1 MPILKTKWRRS
12 IAVLLCVML
21 MFCAAFSLTA
31 YADSAVITT
40 APMYSYFQTY
50 NTSGTWVDLQTPG
63 HATSD
68 GQVAYC
74 LQTSKDNPY
83 NAAYSSID
91 GEYVYDKYVLTGL
104 KAILTHGYPTD
115 NGGFSDLEARYATAN
130 AIRFFLAENYADG
143 MPQYLNLNVNGDWIR
158 SRPGYEDLFYWSL
171 SLLQMARSGNV
182 STGGAGSLTFS
193 PSEITLTQEGDYF
206 TGSVTLTNGING
218 TYDLMDDMPEGK
230 QILGHTGADQETLT
244 IKIPVAYANGS
255 YTLCAYGM
263 DHLPTAKLFFWA
275 PSVYNQQRIVTSTLD
290 GSQDVFV
297 RGFLTVKTPSATVQP
312 QKGSLQI
319 TKTDDNGNP
328 LSGVGFTLYDASKRA
343 ISTKTTD
350 TSGIATFSDLDLG
363 NYYYAETSALPGYVL
378 DSTQYP
384 VSISSNGQV
393 VKKTMTNTPEKGGL
407 QITKT
412 DDSGN
417 PLSGVGFTL
426 YDASKRTIST
436 KTTDSSGVVSFSDLA
451 PGNYYYAETSALPG
465 YVPDT
470 TQYAVS
476 ITTSSLLVQKTVTNE
491 RIPAKGSLKLVK
503 TDENG
508 TPIAS
513 TGFQLLDSNGNRI
526 TSGGTDSSG
535 VLVFSDLPLG
545 NYYYQET
552 FAVPGYAL
560 DDTKYPVSITENGQ
574 TITKTVI
581 NYKSAGTIKILKTD
595 SETGQPLQ
603 GAEFTILDDHM
614 REVTKGTTDE
624 SGVVVFAGLPL
635 GPYYCQETQAPPGY
649 VPLGS
654 IELVYLDGNG
664 KVVTLTYTNK
674 PARGSIKLTKK
685 NSDGELLSGVVFTLY
700 DADKNEL
707 TTGTTDE
714 NGVVVFDN
722 LPIGDYWYA
731 ETSELP
737 GYVANHNL
745 MAARVGFHTAVDE
758 HTFTNYKA
766 HGHVRVIKS
775 DENGAPLAGV
785 HFKLTDEAGN
795 LIDEGDTGTDGKLI
809 FSMLPVGKYILKET
823 ATLTGY
829 VLDETPIS
837 IELVNDGDVV
847 IKEITNSQQTGGIAI
862 LKTDAD
868 TSSPLAGAHFKLTDS
883 SGRLIKEGDTAA
895 DGKLTFTGLPL
906 GTYKLTETAA
916 PAGYV
921 LDSTPIT
928 VEVTNAGQTV
938 SKTINNAKQTGSI
951 AILKTVADTGN
962 PLAGAHF
969 KLTDSTGKLIK
980 EGDTAADGKL
990 IFTGLALGTYKLTET
1005 AAPAGYVLD
1014 STPITVEVT
1023 NAGQTVS
1030 KTITNTRAVGNISIL
1045 KTDAETSKPLAGVH
1059 FKLTDSTGKLISE
1072 AVTGTEGKITFSGMS
1087 LGAYTLTETEAPKG
1101 YALDSAPI
1109 PVELTEH
1116 GKTVEIS
1123 VKNIPSRGNLKLIKK
1138 DAYENKPLAGAVY
1151 QLMDESGRKLAE
1163 GIANENGEIVFENL
1177 LYGNYRV
1184 QEISAPKGY
1193 KVDERAYTV
1202 TVPTENGTQT
1212 VTDLRRPGTLEVK
1225 KQDEKGKPLAGAS
1238 FLLEYSTNN
1247 GTTWTPVTN
1256 RSGENITTGGCTSA
1270 ALNAGQL
1277 TTDST
1282 GSVSFTGLR
1291 ADSTILYRLTETK
1304 APAGYSLIG
1313 TELYNG
1319 TLPIETQKTNIE
1331 DSETVDGKTYCYSL
1345 YVTATDDPTYR
1356 LPETGGRGFDLLPL
1370 FMPICAIPLIIYLK
1384 RKEDCQS

>member
-40 APMYSYFQTY
+40 GTMYSYFQTY
-50 NTSGTWVDLQTPG
+50 NTSGAWVDLQTPG

-83 NAAYSSID
+83 NASYSSID
-91 GEYVYDKYVLTGL
+91 GEYVYDEYVLTGL
-104 KAILTHGYPTD
+104 KAILTHGYPAD

-158 SRPGYEDLFYWSL
+158 GRPGYEDLFYWSL

-182 STGGAGSLTFS
+182 STDGAGSLTFS

-206 TGSVTLTNGING
+206 TGSVALTNGING

-319 TKTDDNGNP
+319 TKTDDSGTP
-328 LSGVGFTLYDASKRA
+328 LSGVGFTLYDSAKRA

-350 TSGIATFSDLDLG
+350 RSGIVTFSDLDLG
-363 NYYYAETSALPGYVL
+363 NYYYAETSALPGYEL

-384 VSISSNGQV
+384 VSVSSNGQV
-393 VKKTMTNTPEKGGL
+393 VTKTMTNTPEKGGL

-412 DDSGN
+412 DDNGN
-417 PLSGVGFTL
+417 PLSDVGFTL

-451 PGNYYYAETSALPG
+451 PGNYYYAETGALPG

-476 ITTSSLLVQKTVTNE
+476 ITPSSLLVQKTVTNE
-491 RIPAKGSLKLVK
+491 RIPSKGSLKLVK

-513 TGFQLLDSNGNRI
+513 TGFQLLDSDGNRI
-526 TSGGTDSSG
+526 TSGGTDSDG

-545 NYYYQET
+545 NYFYQET

-560 DDTKYPVSITENGQ
+560 DDTKYPISITENEQ
-574 TITKTVI
+574 IVTKTIV

-595 SETGQPLQ
+595 SETGEPLQ
-603 GAEFTILDDHM
+603 GAEFTVYNERM
-614 REVTKGTTDE
+614 AEVTKGTTDE

-664 KVVTLTYTNK
+664 KVVTLSYTNK

-700 DADKNEL
+700 DADKNEIK
-707 TTGTTDE
+707 TGTTDE
-714 NGVVVFDN
+714 NGVVVFEN

-737 GYVANHNL
+737 GYVPNHNL

-795 LIDEGDTGTDGKLI
+795 LIDEGDTGLDGKLI

-823 ATLTGY
+823 ETLTGY
-829 VLDETPIS
+829 VLDETPFS

-847 IKEITNSQQTGGIAI
+847 TKEITNSQQTGSIAI
-862 LKTDAD
+862 LKTDAE
-868 TSSPLAGAHFKLTDS
+868 TNKPLAGA
-883 SGRLIKEGDTAA
+883 
-895 DGKLTFTGLPL
+895 
-906 GTYKLTETAA
+906 
-916 PAGYV
+916 
-921 LDSTPIT
+921 
-928 VEVTNAGQTV
+928 
-938 SKTINNAKQTGSI
+938 
-951 AILKTVADTGN
+951 
-962 PLAGAHF
+962 
-969 KLTDSTGKLIK
+969 
-980 EGDTAADGKL
+980 
-990 IFTGLALGTYKLTET
+990 
-1005 AAPAGYVLD
+1005 
-1014 STPITVEVT
+1014 
-1023 NAGQTVS
+1023 
-1030 KTITNTRAVGNISIL
+1030 
-1045 KTDAETSKPLAGVH
+1045 H

-1072 AVTGTEGKITFSGMS
+1072 AVTGTEGKITFSGMA
-1087 LGAYTLTETEAPKG
+1087 LGQYELTETEAPEG
-1101 YALDSAPI
+1101 YALDSTTI

-1123 VKNIPSRGNLKLIKK
+1123 VKNTQSRGSLKLIKK

-1151 QLMDESGRKLAE
+1151 QLIDESGKKLAE
-1163 GIANENGEIVFENL
+1163 GTSNENGEIVFENL

-1202 TVPTENGTQT
+1202 TVPTENNTQT

-1256 RSGENITTGGCTSA
+1256 RSGENVTAGGCTSA

-1291 ADSTILYRLTETK
+1291 ADSTILYRLTEAK
-1304 APAGYSLIG
+1304 APEGYSLIG
-1313 TELYNG
+1313 TELYKG

-1345 YVTATDDPTYR
+1345 YVTATDNPTYR

-1370 FMPICAIPLIIYLK
+1370 FMPICAIPIIIYLK
-1384 RKEDCQS
+1384 RKEDCES

>member
-74 LQTSKDNPY
+74 LQTSKENPY
-83 NAAYSSID
+83 NAAYSSVE
-91 GEYVYDKYVLTGL
+91 GEYVYDEYVLTGL
-104 KAILTHGYPTD
+104 KAILTHGYPAD

-158 SRPGYEDLFYWSL
+158 GRPGYEDLFYWSL

-244 IKIPVAYANGS
+244 IKIPAAYANGS

-319 TKTDDNGNP
+319 TKTDDNGSS

-350 TSGIATFSDLDLG
+350 SSGI
-363 NYYYAETSALPGYVL
+363 
-378 DSTQYP
+378 
-384 VSISSNGQV
+384 
-393 VKKTMTNTPEKGGL
+393 
-407 QITKT
+407 
-412 DDSGN
+412 
-417 PLSGVGFTL
+417 
-426 YDASKRTIST
+426 
-436 KTTDSSGVVSFSDLA
+436 VSFSDLA

-491 RIPAKGSLKLVK
+491 RIPSKGSLKLVK

-513 TGFQLLDSNGNRI
+513 TGFQLLDSDGNRI

-545 NYYYQET
+545 SYFYQET

-560 DDTKYPVSITENGQ
+560 DDTKYPISITEDGQ
-574 TITKTVI
+574 VVTKTIV

-603 GAEFTILDDHM
+603 GAEFTILDENM

-635 GPYYCQETQAPPGY
+635 GPYYCQESQVPPGY
-649 VPLGS
+649 FPEGS

-664 KVVTLTYTNK
+664 KVVTLSYTNK

-700 DADKNEL
+700 DADKNEIK
-707 TTGTTDE
+707 TGTTDA
-714 NGVVVFDN
+714 NGVVIFDG

-737 GYVANHNL
+737 GYVPNHNL

-758 HTFTNYKA
+758 HTITNYKA

-795 LIDEGDTGTDGKLI
+795 LIDEGDTGTDGKL
-809 FSMLPVGKYILKET
+809 FFTTLPIGKYILTET
-823 ATLTGY
+823 ATQTGY
-829 VLDETPIS
+829 VLDDTPIP
-837 IELVNDGDVV
+837 IEIARDGEVV
-847 IKEITNSQQTGGIAI
+847 SKTITNAKQTGSIAI

-868 TSSPLAGAHFKLTDS
+868 TSSPL
-883 SGRLIKEGDTAA
+883 E
-895 DGKLTFTGLPL
+895 
-906 GTYKLTETAA
+906 
-916 PAGYV
+916 
-921 LDSTPIT
+921 
-928 VEVTNAGQTV
+928 
-938 SKTINNAKQTGSI
+938 
-951 AILKTVADTGN
+951 
-962 PLAGAHF
+962 GAHF

-990 IFTGLALGTYKLTET
+990 TFTSLPLGTYKLTETAAPAGYVLDTTPITVEVTNAGQTVSKTITNSQQTGSIAILKTDAETSKPLAGAHFKLTDSTGSPIKEGDTAADGKLIFTGLAFGTYKLTET

-1045 KTDAETSKPLAGVH
+1045 KTDAETNKPLAGVH
-1059 FKLTDSTGKLISE
+1059 FKLMDSTGRLISE
-1072 AVTGTEGKITFSGMS
+1072 AVTGTDGKITFSGMA
-1087 LGAYTLTETEAPKG
+1087 LGKYVLTETEAPKG
-1101 YALDSAPI
+1101 YALDSTPI

-1123 VKNIPSRGNLKLIKK
+1123 VKNTPSRGSLKLIKK

-1151 QLMDESGRKLAE
+1151 RLLDESGKKLAE
-1163 GIANENGEIVFENL
+1163 GTADENGEIVFENL

-1193 KVDERAYTV
+1193 TVDERAYTV

-1225 KQDEKGKPLAGAS
+1225 KQDEKGKPLAGAA
-1238 FLLEYSTNN
+1238 FLLEYSTDS

-1256 RSGENITTGGCTSA
+1256 RSGENITAGGCNSA

-1313 TELYNG
+1313 TELYKG

-1331 DSETVDGKTYCYSL
+1331 DSENVDGKTYCYSL

-1370 FMPICAIPLIIYLK
+1370 FMPVCAIPLIIYLK
-1384 RKEDCQS
+1384 RKEDCES

>member
-40 APMYSYFQTY
+40 GTMYSYFQTY
-50 NTSGTWVDLQTPG
+50 NTSGAWVDLQTPG

-91 GEYVYDKYVLTGL
+91 GEYVYDEYVLTGL
-104 KAILTHGYPTD
+104 KAILTHGYPAD

-158 SRPGYEDLFYWSL
+158 GRPGYEDLFYWSL

-193 PSEITLTQEGDYF
+193 QSEITLTQEGDYF

-312 QKGSLQI
+312 HKGSLQI
-319 TKTDDNGNP
+319 TKTDDSGTP
-328 LSGVGFTLYDASKRA
+328 LSGVGFTLYDS
-343 ISTKTTD
+343 
-350 TSGIATFSDLDLG
+350 
-363 NYYYAETSALPGYVL
+363 
-378 DSTQYP
+378 
-384 VSISSNGQV
+384 
-393 VKKTMTNTPEKGGL
+393 
-407 QITKT
+407 
-412 DDSGN
+412 
-417 PLSGVGFTL
+417 
-426 YDASKRTIST
+426 SKRTIST
-436 KTTDSSGVVSFSDLA
+436 KTTDGSGIVTFTDLT

-476 ITTSSLLVQKTVTNE
+476 ITTSSLFVEKTVTNE
-491 RIPAKGSLKLVK
+491 RIPSKGSLKIVK
-503 TDENG
+503 TDETG

-513 TGFQLLDSNGNRI
+513 TGFQLLDSDGSRI
-526 TSGGTDSSG
+526 ASGGTDSSG

-545 NYYYQET
+545 NYFYQET

-560 DDTKYPVSITENGQ
+560 DDTKYPISITENGQ
-574 TITKTVI
+574 VTIV

-603 GAEFTILDDHM
+603 GAEFTILDEHM

-635 GPYYCQETQAPPGY
+635 GPYYCQESQVPPGY
-649 VPLGS
+649 FPEGG

-664 KVVTLTYTNK
+664 KVVTLNYTNK

-685 NSDGELLSGVVFTLY
+685 NSDGELMSGVVFTLY
-700 DADKNEL
+700 DADKNEIK
-707 TTGTTDE
+707 TGTTDA
-714 NGVVVFDN
+714 NGVVIFDN

-737 GYVANHNL
+737 GYVPNHNL

-766 HGHVRVIKS
+766 RGHIQVIKS
-775 DENGAPLAGV
+775 DENGTPLAGV

-795 LIDEGDTGTDGKLI
+795 LINEGDTGTDGKLL
-809 FSMLPVGKYILKET
+809 FTMLPVGKYILKET

-829 VLDETPIS
+829 VLDETPFS

-847 IKEITNSQQTGGIAI
+847 TKEITNSQQTGSIAT
-862 LKTDAD
+862 LKTDA
-868 TSSPLAGAHFKLTDS
+868 
-883 SGRLIKEGDTAA
+883 
-895 DGKLTFTGLPL
+895 
-906 GTYKLTETAA
+906 ET
-916 PAGYV
+916 
-921 LDSTPIT
+921 
-928 VEVTNAGQTV
+928 N
-938 SKTINNAKQTGSI
+938 K
-951 AILKTVADTGN
+951 

-990 IFTGLALGTYKLTET
+990 IFTGLPLGTYKLTET

-1045 KTDAETSKPLAGVH
+1045 KTDAETNKPLAGVH

-1087 LGAYTLTETEAPKG
+1087 LGAYTLTETEAPEG
-1101 YALDSAPI
+1101 YALDSIPI

-1123 VKNIPSRGNLKLIKK
+1123 VKNTPSRGNLKLIKK
-1138 DAYENKPLAGAVY
+1138 DAYENKPLDGAVY
-1151 QLMDESGRKLAE
+1151 RLLDESGKKLAE
-1163 GIANENGEIVFENL
+1163 GTADENGEIVFENL

-1212 VTDLRRPGTLEVK
+1212 VTDLRRPGTLEVR
-1225 KQDEKGKPLAGAS
+1225 KQDEKGKPLAGAA

-1247 GTTWTPVTN
+1247 GTTWTPVTS
-1256 RSGENITTGGCTSA
+1256 RSGENVTAGGCTSA

-1313 TELYNG
+1313 TELYKG

-1384 RKEDCQS
+1384 RKEECES

>member
-50 NTSGTWVDLQTPG
+50 NTSGIWVDLQTPG

-91 GEYVYDKYVLTGL
+91 GEYVYDEYVLTGL
-104 KAILTHGYPTD
+104 KAILTHGYPAD

-158 SRPGYEDLFYWSL
+158 GRPGYEDLFYWSL

-182 STGGAGSLTFS
+182 STGGTGSLTFS

-206 TGSVTLTNGING
+206 TGSVMLTNGING

-244 IKIPVAYANGS
+244 IKIPVAYANSS

-319 TKTDDNGNP
+319 TKTDD
-328 LSGVGFTLYDASKRA
+328 
-343 ISTKTTD
+343 
-350 TSGIATFSDLDLG
+350 
-363 NYYYAETSALPGYVL
+363 
-378 DSTQYP
+378 
-384 VSISSNGQV
+384 
-393 VKKTMTNTPEKGGL
+393 
-407 QITKT
+407 
-412 DDSGN
+412 SGN

-426 YDASKRTIST
+426 YDASRRTIST

-491 RIPAKGSLKLVK
+491 RIPSKGSLKLVK

-513 TGFQLLDSNGNRI
+513 TGFRLLDSNGNRI
-526 TSGGTDSSG
+526 TSSSTDSSG

-545 NYYYQET
+545 NYFYQET

-595 SETGQPLQ
+595 SETGEPLQ
-603 GAEFTILDDHM
+603 GAEFTVYNERM
-614 REVTKGTTDE
+614 AEVTKGTTDE

-635 GPYYCQETQAPPGY
+635 GSYYCQESQVPPGY
-649 VPLGS
+649 FPEGG

-664 KVVTLTYTNK
+664 KVVTLNYTNK

-685 NSDGELLSGVVFTLY
+685 NSDGELLGGVVFTLY
-700 DADKNEL
+700 DADKNEIK
-707 TTGTTDE
+707 TGTTDA
-714 NGVVVFDN
+714 NGVVIFDG

-737 GYVANHNL
+737 GYIPNHNL
-745 MAARVGFHTAVDE
+745 MAARVGYHTAVDE

-795 LIDEGDTGTDGKLI
+795 LIDEGDTGTDGKLL
-809 FSMLPVGKYILKET
+809 FTMLPVGKYILKET

-829 VLDETPIS
+829 VLDETPFS

-847 IKEITNSQQTGGIAI
+847 TKEITNSQQTGSISI
-862 LKTDAD
+862 LKIDAEA
-868 TSSPLAGAHFKLTDS
+868 SSPLAGAHFKLTDS
-883 SGRLIKEGDTAA
+883 TGKLVKEGDTAA

-906 GTYKLTETAA
+906 GTYKLIETAA

-938 SKTINNAKQTGSI
+938 SKTIA
-951 AILKTVADTGN
+951 
-962 PLAGAHF
+962 
-969 KLTDSTGKLIK
+969 
-980 EGDTAADGKL
+980 
-990 IFTGLALGTYKLTET
+990 
-1005 AAPAGYVLD
+1005 
-1014 STPITVEVT
+1014 
-1023 NAGQTVS
+1023 
-1030 KTITNTRAVGNISIL
+1030 NTRAVGNISIL
-1045 KTDAETSKPLAGVH
+1045 KTDAETNKPLAGVH
-1059 FKLTDSTGKLISE
+1059 FKLTDSTSKLISE
-1072 AVTGTEGKITFSGMS
+1072 AVTGTEGKITFSGMA
-1087 LGAYTLTETEAPKG
+1087 LGKYVLTETEAPKG
-1101 YALDSAPI
+1101 YALDSTPI

-1123 VKNIPSRGNLKLIKK
+1123 VKNTPSRGNLKLIKK
-1138 DAYENKPLAGAVY
+1138 DAYENKPLAGATY
-1151 QLMDESGRKLAE
+1151 RLMDESGKKLAE
-1163 GIANENGEIVFENL
+1163 GTANENGEIVFENL

-1212 VTDLRRPGTLEVK
+1212 VTDLRRPGTLEVR
-1225 KQDEKGKPLAGAS
+1225 KQDEKGKPLASAT
-1238 FLLEYSTNN
+1238 FLLEYSTDN

-1256 RSGENITTGGCTSA
+1256 RSGENITAGGCASA
-1270 ALNAGQL
+1270 GLSDGQL

-1313 TELYNG
+1313 TELYKG
-1319 TLPIETQKTNIE
+1319 ILPIETQKTNIE

-1370 FMPICAIPLIIYLK
+1370 FMPICAIPFIIYLK
-1384 RKEDCQS
+1384 RKEDRES

>member
-40 APMYSYFQTY
+40 GTMYSYFQTY
-50 NTSGTWVDLQTPG
+50 NTSGAWVDLQTPG

-83 NAAYSSID
+83 NASYSSID
-91 GEYVYDKYVLTGL
+91 GEYVYDEYVLTGL
-104 KAILTHGYPTD
+104 KAILTHGYPAD

-158 SRPGYEDLFYWSL
+158 GRPGYEDLFYWSL

-319 TKTDDNGNP
+319 TKTDDSGTP
-328 LSGVGFTLYDASKRA
+328 LSGVGFTLYDSAKRA

-350 TSGIATFSDLDLG
+350 RSGIVTFSDLDLG
-363 NYYYAETSALPGYVL
+363 NYYYAETSALPGYEL

-384 VSISSNGQV
+384 VSVSSNGQV
-393 VKKTMTNTPEKGGL
+393 VTKTMTNTPEKGGL

-412 DDSGN
+412 DDNGN
-417 PLSGVGFTL
+417 PLSDVGFTL

-451 PGNYYYAETSALPG
+451 PGNYYYAETGALPG

-476 ITTSSLLVQKTVTNE
+476 ITPSSLLVQKTVTNE
-491 RIPAKGSLKLVK
+491 RIPSKGSLKLVK

-513 TGFQLLDSNGNRI
+513 TGFQLLDSDGNRI
-526 TSGGTDSSG
+526 TSGGTDSDG

-545 NYYYQET
+545 NYFYQET

-560 DDTKYPVSITENGQ
+560 DDTKYPISITENEQ
-574 TITKTVI
+574 IVTKTIV

-595 SETGQPLQ
+595 SETGEPLQ
-603 GAEFTILDDHM
+603 GAEFTVYNERM
-614 REVTKGTTDE
+614 AEVTKGTTDE

-664 KVVTLTYTNK
+664 KVVTLSYTNK

-700 DADKNEL
+700 DADKNEIK
-707 TTGTTDE
+707 TGTTDE
-714 NGVVVFDN
+714 NGVVVFEN

-737 GYVANHNL
+737 GYVPNHNL

-795 LIDEGDTGTDGKLI
+795 LIDEGDTGTDGKLL
-809 FSMLPVGKYILKET
+809 FTMLPVGKYILKET
-823 ATLTGY
+823 ETLTGY
-829 VLDETPIS
+829 VLDETPFS

-847 IKEITNSQQTGGIAI
+847 TKEITNSQQTGSIAI
-862 LKTDAD
+862 LKTDAE
-868 TSSPLAGAHFKLTDS
+868 TNKPLAGA
-883 SGRLIKEGDTAA
+883 
-895 DGKLTFTGLPL
+895 
-906 GTYKLTETAA
+906 
-916 PAGYV
+916 
-921 LDSTPIT
+921 
-928 VEVTNAGQTV
+928 
-938 SKTINNAKQTGSI
+938 
-951 AILKTVADTGN
+951 
-962 PLAGAHF
+962 
-969 KLTDSTGKLIK
+969 
-980 EGDTAADGKL
+980 
-990 IFTGLALGTYKLTET
+990 
-1005 AAPAGYVLD
+1005 
-1014 STPITVEVT
+1014 
-1023 NAGQTVS
+1023 
-1030 KTITNTRAVGNISIL
+1030 
-1045 KTDAETSKPLAGVH
+1045 H

-1072 AVTGTEGKITFSGMS
+1072 AVTGTEGKITFSGMA
-1087 LGAYTLTETEAPKG
+1087 LGQYELTETEAPEG
-1101 YALDSAPI
+1101 YALDSTTI

-1123 VKNIPSRGNLKLIKK
+1123 VKNTQSRGSLKLIKK

-1151 QLMDESGRKLAE
+1151 QLIDESGKKLAE
-1163 GIANENGEIVFENL
+1163 GTSNENGEIVFENL

-1202 TVPTENGTQT
+1202 TVPTENNTQT

-1256 RSGENITTGGCTSA
+1256 RSGENVTAGGCTSA

-1291 ADSTILYRLTETK
+1291 ADSTILYRLTEAK
-1304 APAGYSLIG
+1304 APEGYSLIG
-1313 TELYNG
+1313 TELYKG

-1384 RKEDCQS
+1384 RKEDCES

>member
-1 MPILKTKWRRS
+1 MPILKNKWRRS

-40 APMYSYFQTY
+40 GTMYSYFQTY
-50 NTSGTWVDLQTPG
+50 NTSGAWVDLQTPG

-91 GEYVYDKYVLTGL
+91 GEYVYDEYVLTGL
-104 KAILTHGYPTD
+104 KAILTHGYPAD

-158 SRPGYEDLFYWSL
+158 GRPGYEDLFYWSL

-182 STGGAGSLTFS
+182 SSGSAGSLTFS

-244 IKIPVAYANGS
+244 IKIPVSYANGS

-319 TKTDDNGNP
+319 TKTDDNGTP

-350 TSGIATFSDLDLG
+350 RSGIVTFSDLDLG
-363 NYYYAETSALPGYVL
+363 NYYYAETSALPGYVQ

-384 VSISSNGQV
+384 VSVFSNGQV

-426 YDASKRTIST
+426 YDSSKRTIST

-465 YVPDT
+465 FVPDT

-491 RIPAKGSLKLVK
+491 RIPSKGSLKLVK

-513 TGFQLLDSNGNRI
+513 TGFQLLDSDGNRI

-560 DDTKYPVSITENGQ
+560 DDTKYPISITENGQ
-574 TITKTVI
+574 VVTKTIV

-635 GPYYCQETQAPPGY
+635 GPYYCQESQVPPGY
-649 VPLGS
+649 FPEGG

-664 KVVTLTYTNK
+664 KVVTLSYTNK

-700 DADKNEL
+700 DADKHEIK
-707 TTGTTDE
+707 TGTTDE

-737 GYVANHNL
+737 GYVPNHNL
-745 MAARVGFHTAVDE
+745 MSARVGYHTAVDE

-766 HGHVRVIKS
+766 RGHVQVIKTNES
-775 DENGAPLAGV
+775 GSPLAGV

-795 LIDEGDTGTDGKLI
+795 LINEGDTGTDGKLL
-809 FSMLPVGKYILKET
+809 FTMLPVGKYILKET

-829 VLDETPIS
+829 VLDETPFS

-847 IKEITNSQQTGGIAI
+847 TKEITNSQQTGGIAI
-862 LKTDAD
+862 LKTDA
-868 TSSPLAGAHFKLTDS
+868 
-883 SGRLIKEGDTAA
+883 
-895 DGKLTFTGLPL
+895 
-906 GTYKLTETAA
+906 ET
-916 PAGYV
+916 
-921 LDSTPIT
+921 
-928 VEVTNAGQTV
+928 N
-938 SKTINNAKQTGSI
+938 K
-951 AILKTVADTGN
+951 

-990 IFTGLALGTYKLTET
+990 VFTGLSLGTYKLTET

-1014 STPITVEVT
+1014 STSITVEVT

-1030 KTITNTRAVGNISIL
+1030 KTINNTRAVGNIAIL
-1045 KTDAETSKPLAGVH
+1045 KIDAETNKPLAGVH

-1072 AVTGTEGKITFSGMS
+1072 AVTGTEGKITFTGIA
-1087 LGAYTLTETEAPKG
+1087 LGKYTLTETEASQG
-1101 YALDSAPI
+1101 YDLDSTPI

-1123 VKNIPSRGNLKLIKK
+1123 VKNTPSRGSLKLIKK

-1151 QLMDESGRKLAE
+1151 QLMDESGTKLTE
-1163 GIANENGEIVFENL
+1163 GTSNENGEIVFENL

-1202 TVPTENGTQT
+1202 SVPTENGTQT

-1238 FLLEYSTNN
+1238 FLLEYSSNN

-1256 RSGENITTGGCTSA
+1256 RSGENVTAGGCTSSS
-1270 ALNAGQL
+1270 LSNGQL
-1277 TTDST
+1277 ITDST
-1282 GSVSFTGLR
+1282 GSVSFPGLR

-1313 TELYNG
+1313 TELYKG

-1370 FMPICAIPLIIYLK
+1370 FMPICAIPFIIYLK
-1384 RKEDCQS
+1384 RKEDRES

>member
-91 GEYVYDKYVLTGL
+91 GEYVYDEYVLTGL
-104 KAILTHGYPTD
+104 KAILTHGYPAD

-158 SRPGYEDLFYWSL
+158 GRPGYEDLFYWSL

-319 TKTDDNGNP
+319 TKTDD
-328 LSGVGFTLYDASKRA
+328 
-343 ISTKTTD
+343 
-350 TSGIATFSDLDLG
+350 
-363 NYYYAETSALPGYVL
+363 
-378 DSTQYP
+378 
-384 VSISSNGQV
+384 
-393 VKKTMTNTPEKGGL
+393 
-407 QITKT
+407 
-412 DDSGN
+412 SGN

-426 YDASKRTIST
+426 YDSSKRTIST

-491 RIPAKGSLKLVK
+491 RIPSKGSLKLVK

-513 TGFQLLDSNGNRI
+513 TGFQLLDSDGNRI
-526 TSGGTDSSG
+526 TSGSTDSSG

-545 NYYYQET
+545 NYFYQET

-560 DDTKYPVSITENGQ
+560 DDTKYPVSITENEQ
-574 TITKTVI
+574 IVTKTIV

-614 REVTKGTTDE
+614 RDVTKGTTDE
-624 SGVVVFAGLPL
+624 TGLVVFAGLPL

-674 PARGSIKLTKK
+674 PARGSIQLTKK
-685 NSDGELLSGVVFTLY
+685 NSDGELLGGVVFTLY

-731 ETSELP
+731 ETSEIP
-737 GYVANHNL
+737 GYVPNHNL
-745 MAARVGFHTAVDE
+745 MAARVGYHTAVDE

-775 DENGAPLAGV
+775 DESGAPLAGV

-795 LIDEGDTGTDGKLI
+795 LIDEGDTGTDGKLL
-809 FSMLPVGKYILKET
+809 FTMLPVGKYILKET

-829 VLDETPIS
+829 VLDETPFS

-847 IKEITNSQQTGGIAI
+847 TKEITNSQQTGSIAI
-862 LKTDAD
+862 LKTDAE

-883 SGRLIKEGDTAA
+883 TGR
-895 DGKLTFTGLPL
+895 
-906 GTYKLTETAA
+906 
-916 PAGYV
+916 
-921 LDSTPIT
+921 
-928 VEVTNAGQTV
+928 
-938 SKTINNAKQTGSI
+938 
-951 AILKTVADTGN
+951 
-962 PLAGAHF
+962 
-969 KLTDSTGKLIK
+969 LIK

-990 IFTGLALGTYKLTET
+990 IFTGLPLGTYKLTET

-1045 KTDAETSKPLAGVH
+1045 KTDAETNKPLAGVR

-1072 AVTGTEGKITFSGMS
+1072 AVTGTEGKITFSGMA
-1087 LGAYTLTETEAPKG
+1087 LGKYTLEETATVDG
-1101 YALDSAPI
+1101 YSLISDPI

-1123 VKNIPSRGNLKLIKK
+1123 VKNTPSRGNLKLIKK

-1151 QLMDESGRKLAE
+1151 RLLDESGKKLAE
-1163 GIANENGEIVFENL
+1163 GTADENGEIVFENL

-1212 VTDLRRPGTLEVK
+1212 VTDLRRPGTLEVR

-1256 RSGENITTGGCTSA
+1256 RSGENITAGGCSSNN
-1270 ALNAGQL
+1270 LSNGQL
-1277 TTDST
+1277 TTDNT

-1291 ADSTILYRLTETK
+1291 ADGTILYRLTETK
-1304 APAGYSLIG
+1304 APEGYSLIG
-1313 TELYNG
+1313 TELYKG

-1384 RKEDCQS
+1384 RKEDRES

>member
-1 MPILKTKWRRS
+1 MSILKTKWRRS

-40 APMYSYFQTY
+40 GTMYSYFQTY
-50 NTSGTWVDLQTPG
+50 NTSGAWVDLQTPG

-91 GEYVYDKYVLTGL
+91 GEYVYDEYVLTGL
-104 KAILTHGYPTD
+104 KAILTHGYPAD

-158 SRPGYEDLFYWSL
+158 GRPGYEDLFYWSL

-244 IKIPVAYANGS
+244 IKIPVAYANGC

-328 LSGVGFTLYDASKRA
+328 LSGVGFTLYDSSKRT

-350 TSGIATFSDLDLG
+350 RSGIVTFSDLDLG

-393 VKKTMTNTPEKGGL
+393 VKKTMTNTSEKGGL

-426 YDASKRTIST
+426 YDSSKRTIST
-436 KTTDSSGVVSFSDLA
+436 KTTDSSGVVSFSDLS

-465 YVPDT
+465 YVPDS
-470 TQYAVS
+470 TQYVVS
-476 ITTSSLLVQKTVTNE
+476 ITTSSLLVEKTVTNE
-491 RIPAKGSLKLVK
+491 RIPSKGSLKIVK
-503 TDENG
+503 TDETG

-513 TGFQLLDSNGNRI
+513 TGFQLLDSDGNRI

-535 VLVFSDLPLG
+535 VLIFSDLPLG
-545 NYYYQET
+545 DYFYQET
-552 FAVPGYAL
+552 FAIPGYAL
-560 DDTKYPVSITENGQ
+560 DDTKYPISITENGQ
-574 TITKTVI
+574 VITKTVV

-595 SETGQPLQ
+595 SETGQPLK
-603 GAEFTILDDHM
+603 GAEFTILDEHM
-614 REVTKGTTDE
+614 HEVTKGTTDE

-635 GPYYCQETQAPPGY
+635 GPYYCQESQVPPGY
-649 VPLGS
+649 FPEGG

-664 KVVTLTYTNK
+664 KVVTLSYTNK

-714 NGVVVFDN
+714 NGIVVFDN

-737 GYVANHNL
+737 GYIPNHNL
-745 MAARVGFHTAVDE
+745 MAARVGYHTAVDE

-795 LIDEGDTGTDGKLI
+795 LIDEGDTGTDGKLL
-809 FSMLPVGKYILKET
+809 FTMLPIGKYILKET
-823 ATLTGY
+823 ATLNGY
-829 VLDETPIS
+829 TLDETPFS

-847 IKEITNSQQTGGIAI
+847 TKEITNSQQTGSIAI

-868 TSSPLAGAHFKLTDS
+868 TSSPLAGAHFKLMDFT
-883 SGRLIKEGDTAA
+883 GKLIKEGDTAA
-895 DGKLTFTGLPL
+895 DGKLTFTGLTL

-916 PAGYV
+916 PVGYV

-928 VEVTNAGQTV
+928 VEVTSAGQTV
-938 SKTINNAKQTGSI
+938 SKT
-951 AILKTVADTGN
+951 V
-962 PLAGAHF
+962 
-969 KLTDSTGKLIK
+969 
-980 EGDTAADGKL
+980 
-990 IFTGLALGTYKLTET
+990 
-1005 AAPAGYVLD
+1005 
-1014 STPITVEVT
+1014 
-1023 NAGQTVS
+1023 
-1030 KTITNTRAVGNISIL
+1030 TNTRAVGNISIL
-1045 KTDAETSKPLAGVH
+1045 KTDAETNKPLAGVR

-1072 AVTGTEGKITFSGMS
+1072 AVTGTEGKITFTGMA
-1087 LGAYTLTETEAPKG
+1087 LGAYTLTETEAPEG
-1101 YALDSAPI
+1101 YALDSTPI

-1123 VKNIPSRGNLKLIKK
+1123 VKNTPSRGNLKLIKK

-1151 QLMDESGRKLAE
+1151 QLMDESGKKLAE
-1163 GIANENGEIVFENL
+1163 GTANENGEIVFENL

-1184 QEISAPKGY
+1184 QEITAPKGY

-1202 TVPTENGTQT
+1202 SVPTENGTQT

-1238 FLLEYSTNN
+1238 FLLEYSSNN

-1256 RSGENITTGGCTSA
+1256 RSGENVTAGGCTSSS
-1270 ALNAGQL
+1270 LSNGQL

-1291 ADSTILYRLTETK
+1291 ADGTILYRLTETK

-1313 TELYNG
+1313 TELYKG

-1384 RKEDCQS
+1384 RKEDCES

>member
-21 MFCAAFSLTA
+21 MLCAAFSLTA

-40 APMYSYFQTY
+40 GTMYSYFQTY
-50 NTSGTWVDLQTPG
+50 NTSGVWVDLQTPG

-91 GEYVYDKYVLTGL
+91 GEYVYDEYVLTGL
-104 KAILTHGYPTD
+104 KAILTHGYPAD

-158 SRPGYEDLFYWSL
+158 GRPGYEDLFYWSL

-319 TKTDDNGNP
+319 TKTDDSGNP
-328 LSGVGFTLYDASKRA
+328 LSGVGFTLYDSSKRT
-343 ISTKTTD
+343 ISTKSTD
-350 TSGIATFSDLDLG
+350 SSGVVTFSDLDLG
-363 NYYYAETSALPGYVL
+363 SYYYAETSALPGYVL

-412 DDSGN
+412 DDSGS

-426 YDASKRTIST
+426 YDSSKRTIST
-436 KTTDSSGVVSFSDLA
+436 KATDSSGVVSFSDLA

-465 YVPDT
+465 YVPDS

-491 RIPAKGSLKLVK
+491 RIPSKGSLKLVK

-513 TGFQLLDSNGNRI
+513 TGFQLLDSDGNQI

-545 NYYYQET
+545 NYFYQET

-560 DDTKYPVSITENGQ
+560 DDTKYPISITEDGQ
-574 TITKTVI
+574 VITKTIV

-603 GAEFTILDDHM
+603 GAEFTILDENM

-635 GPYYCQETQAPPGY
+635 GPYYCQESQVPPGY
-649 VPLGS
+649 FPEGG

-700 DADKNEL
+700 DTDKNEL

-737 GYVANHNL
+737 GYVPNHNL

-785 HFKLTDEAGN
+785 HFKLTDETGN
-795 LIDEGDTGTDGKLI
+795 LIDEGDTGTDGKLL
-809 FSMLPVGKYILKET
+809 FTMLPVGKYILKET

-829 VLDETPIS
+829 VLDETPFS

-847 IKEITNSQQTGGIAI
+847 TKEITNSQQTGSIAI

-868 TSSPLAGAHFKLTDS
+868 TSSPLS
-883 SGRLIKEGDTAA
+883 
-895 DGKLTFTGLPL
+895 
-906 GTYKLTETAA
+906 
-916 PAGYV
+916 
-921 LDSTPIT
+921 
-928 VEVTNAGQTV
+928 
-938 SKTINNAKQTGSI
+938 
-951 AILKTVADTGN
+951 
-962 PLAGAHF
+962 GAHF
-969 KLTDSTGKLIK
+969 KLTDSTGKLI
-980 EGDTAADGKL
+980 
-990 IFTGLALGTYKLTET
+990 
-1005 AAPAGYVLD
+1005 
-1014 STPITVEVT
+1014 
-1023 NAGQTVS
+1023 S
-1030 KTITNTRAVGNISIL
+1030 K
-1045 KTDAETSKPLAGVH
+1045 
-1059 FKLTDSTGKLISE
+1059 
-1072 AVTGTEGKITFSGMS
+1072 AVTGTEGKITFSGMA
-1087 LGAYTLTETEAPKG
+1087 LGQYELTETEAPEG
-1101 YALDSAPI
+1101 YALDSTPI

-1123 VKNIPSRGNLKLIKK
+1123 VKNTQSRGSLKLIKK

-1151 QLMDESGRKLAE
+1151 QLIDESGKKLAE
-1163 GIANENGEIVFENL
+1163 GTSNENGEIVFENL

-1212 VTDLRRPGTLEVK
+1212 VTDLRRPGTLEVR
-1225 KQDEKGKPLAGAS
+1225 KQDEKGKPLAGAA
-1238 FLLEYSTNN
+1238 FLLEYSTDN

-1256 RSGENITTGGCTSA
+1256 RSGENITAGGCSSNN
-1270 ALNAGQL
+1270 LSNGQL

-1304 APAGYSLIG
+1304 APEGYSLIG
-1313 TELYNG
+1313 TELYKG

-1345 YVTATDDPTYR
+1345 CVTATDDPTYR

-1384 RKEDCQS
+1384 RKEDCES

>member
-1 MPILKTKWRRS
+1 LPILKTKWRRS

-91 GEYVYDKYVLTGL
+91 GEYVYDEYVLTGL
-104 KAILTHGYPTD
+104 KAILTHGYPAD

-158 SRPGYEDLFYWSL
+158 GRPGYEDLFYWSL

-244 IKIPVAYANGS
+244 IKIPVAYANSS

-319 TKTDDNGNP
+319 TKTDESSNP
-328 LSGVGFTLYDASKRA
+328 LSGVGFTLYDSSKRT

-350 TSGIATFSDLDLG
+350 SSGIVTFADLDLG
-363 NYYYAETSALPGYVL
+363 NYYYAETSAL
-378 DSTQYP
+378 
-384 VSISSNGQV
+384 
-393 VKKTMTNTPEKGGL
+393 
-407 QITKT
+407 
-412 DDSGN
+412 
-417 PLSGVGFTL
+417 
-426 YDASKRTIST
+426 A
-436 KTTDSSGVVSFSDLA
+436 
-451 PGNYYYAETSALPG
+451 G

-513 TGFQLLDSNGNRI
+513 TGFQLLDRDGNRI

-545 NYYYQET
+545 NYFYQET

-560 DDTKYPVSITENGQ
+560 DDTKYPISITEDGQ
-574 TITKTVI
+574 VITKTIV

-595 SETGQPLQ
+595 SETGEPLQ
-603 GAEFTILDDHM
+603 GAEFTVYNEHM
-614 REVTKGTTDE
+614 AEVTKGTTDE

-664 KVVTLTYTNK
+664 KVVTLSYTNK

-685 NSDGELLSGVVFTLY
+685 NSDGELLNGVVFTLY
-700 DADKNEL
+700 DADKHEIK
-707 TTGTTDE
+707 TGTTNE

-737 GYVANHNL
+737 GYVPNHNL

-795 LIDEGDTGTDGKLI
+795 LIDEGDTGTDGKLL
-809 FSMLPVGKYILKET
+809 FTMLPVGKYILKET

-829 VLDETPIS
+829 VLDETPFS

-847 IKEITNSQQTGGIAI
+847 TKEITNSQQTGSIAI

-883 SGRLIKEGDTAA
+883 TGKLVKEGDTAA
-895 DGKLTFTGLPL
+895 DGKLIFTGLPL

-921 LDSTPIT
+921 LDPTPIT

-938 SKTINNAKQTGSI
+938 SKTITNSQQTGSI
-951 AILKTVADTGN
+951 AILKTDADTST

-990 IFTGLALGTYKLTET
+990 IFTGLAFGTYKLTET

-1030 KTITNTRAVGNISIL
+1030 KTITNTRAVGNISIF
-1045 KTDAETSKPLAGVH
+1045 KTDAETNKPLAGVH

-1072 AVTGTEGKITFSGMS
+1072 AITGTEGKITFTGMA
-1087 LGAYTLTETEAPKG
+1087 LGKYTLEETATVDG
-1101 YALDSAPI
+1101 YSLISDPI

-1123 VKNIPSRGNLKLIKK
+1123 VKNTPSRGNLKLIKK
-1138 DAYENKPLAGAVY
+1138 DAYENKPLAGATY
-1151 QLMDESGRKLAE
+1151 RLMDESGKKLAE
-1163 GIANENGEIVFENL
+1163 GTANENGEIVFENL

-1225 KQDEKGKPLAGAS
+1225 KQDEKGKPLAGAT
-1238 FLLEYSTNN
+1238 FLLEYSTDN
-1247 GTTWTPVTN
+1247 GTTWTPVAN
-1256 RSGENITTGGCTSA
+1256 RSGENITAGGCSSNN
-1270 ALNAGQL
+1270 LSNGQL

-1304 APAGYSLIG
+1304 APEGYSLIG
-1313 TELYNG
+1313 TELYKG

-1356 LPETGGRGFDLLPL
+1356 LPETGGSGFDLLL
-1370 FMPICAIPLIIYLK
+1370 IFMPICAIPFIIYLK
-1384 RKEDCQS
+1384 RKEERES

>member
-12 IAVLLCVML
+12 TAVLLCVML

-91 GEYVYDKYVLTGL
+91 GEYVYDEYVLTGL
-104 KAILTHGYPTD
+104 KAILTHGYPAD

-158 SRPGYEDLFYWSL
+158 GRPGYEDLFYWSL

-244 IKIPVAYANGS
+244 INIPVAYANGS

-319 TKTDDNGNP
+319 TKTDDSGNP
-328 LSGVGFTLYDASKRA
+328 LSGVGFTLYDASRRT

-350 TSGIATFSDLDLG
+350 SSGVVSFSDLTPG
-363 NYYYAETSALPGYVL
+363 NYYYAETSTLPGYVP

-426 YDASKRTIST
+426 YDSSKRTIST

-491 RIPAKGSLKLVK
+491 RIPSKGSLKLVK
-503 TDENG
+503 TDETG

-513 TGFQLLDSNGNRI
+513 TGFQLLDSDGNRI
-526 TSGGTDSSG
+526 ASGGTDSSG

-545 NYYYQET
+545 NYFYQET

-560 DDTKYPVSITENGQ
+560 NDTKYPISITENGQ
-574 TITKTVI
+574 VITKTIV

-603 GAEFTILDDHM
+603 GAEFTILDEHM

-635 GPYYCQETQAPPGY
+635 GPYYCQESQVPPGY
-649 VPLGS
+649 FPEGG

-700 DADKNEL
+700 DADKHEIK
-707 TTGTTDE
+707 TGTTDA

-737 GYVANHNL
+737 GYVPNHNL

-766 HGHVRVIKS
+766 HGHIRVIKS

-809 FSMLPVGKYILKET
+809 FSMRPVGKYILKET

-829 VLDETPIS
+829 VLDETPFS

-847 IKEITNSQQTGGIAI
+847 TKEITNSQQTGSIAI
-862 LKTDAD
+862 LKTDAE
-868 TSSPLAGAHFKLTDS
+868 TS
-883 SGRLIKEGDTAA
+883 
-895 DGKLTFTGLPL
+895 
-906 GTYKLTETAA
+906 
-916 PAGYV
+916 
-921 LDSTPIT
+921 
-928 VEVTNAGQTV
+928 
-938 SKTINNAKQTGSI
+938 
-951 AILKTVADTGN
+951 N

-1045 KTDAETSKPLAGVH
+1045 KTDAETNKPLAGVH

-1072 AVTGTEGKITFSGMS
+1072 AVTGTEGKITFSGMA
-1087 LGAYTLTETEAPKG
+1087 LGKYVLTETEAPEG
-1101 YALDSAPI
+1101 YALDSTPI

-1116 GKTVEIS
+1116 GRTVEIN
-1123 VKNIPSRGNLKLIKK
+1123 VKNTQSRGNLKLIKK

-1151 QLMDESGRKLAE
+1151 RLLDESGKKLAE
-1163 GIANENGEIVFENL
+1163 GTSNENGEIVFENL

-1202 TVPTENGTQT
+1202 IVPTENGTQT

-1256 RSGENITTGGCTSA
+1256 RSGENITAGGCSSNN
-1270 ALNAGQL
+1270 LSNGQL

-1313 TELYNG
+1313 TELYKG

-1370 FMPICAIPLIIYLK
+1370 FIMPICAIPFIIYLK
-1384 RKEDCQS
+1384 RKEDRES

>member
-21 MFCAAFSLTA
+21 MFCTAFSLTA

-40 APMYSYFQTY
+40 GTMYSYFQTY
-50 NTSGTWVDLQTPG
+50 NTSGVWVDLQTPG

-83 NAAYSSID
+83 NAAYSSVE
-91 GEYVYDKYVLTGL
+91 GEYVYDEYILTGL
-104 KAILTHGYPTD
+104 KAILTHGYPAD

-158 SRPGYEDLFYWSL
+158 GRPGYEDLFYWSL

-182 STGGAGSLTFS
+182 STSGAGSLTFS

-319 TKTDDNGNP
+319 TKTDESSNP
-328 LSGVGFTLYDASKRA
+328 LSGVGFTLYDSSKRT

-350 TSGIATFSDLDLG
+350 RSGIVTFSDLDLG

-378 DSTQYP
+378 DSAQYP

-393 VKKTMTNTPEKGGL
+393 VKKAMTNTPEKGGL

-426 YDASKRTIST
+426 YDASKRAIST

-491 RIPAKGSLKLVK
+491 RIPSKGSLKLVK

-513 TGFQLLDSNGNRI
+513 TGFQLLDSDGNRI
-526 TSGGTDSSG
+526 TSGGTDSDG

-545 NYYYQET
+545 NYFYQET

-560 DDTKYPVSITENGQ
+560 DDTKYPISITENGQ
-574 TITKTVI
+574 VITKTIV

-595 SETGQPLQ
+595 SETGQPLK

-614 REVTKGTTDE
+614 REVAKGTTDE

-635 GPYYCQETQAPPGY
+635 GPYYCQESQVPPGY
-649 VPLGS
+649 FPEGG

-664 KVVTLTYTNK
+664 KVVTLTCTNK

-700 DADKNEL
+700 DADKHEIK
-707 TTGTTDE
+707 TGTTDA

-737 GYVANHNL
+737 GYVPNHNL
-745 MAARVGFHTAVDE
+745 MAARVGYHTAVDE

-766 HGHVRVIKS
+766 HGHVRVIKR

-829 VLDETPIS
+829 VLDETPFS
-837 IELVNDGDVV
+837 IELMNDGDVV
-847 IKEITNSQQTGGIAI
+847 TKEITNSQQTG
-862 LKTDAD
+862 
-868 TSSPLAGAHFKLTDS
+868 
-883 SGRLIKEGDTAA
+883 
-895 DGKLTFTGLPL
+895 
-906 GTYKLTETAA
+906 
-916 PAGYV
+916 
-921 LDSTPIT
+921 
-928 VEVTNAGQTV
+928 
-938 SKTINNAKQTGSI
+938 SI
-951 AILKTVADTGN
+951 AILK
-962 PLAGAHF
+962 
-969 KLTDSTGKLIK
+969 I
-980 EGDTAADGKL
+980 
-990 IFTGLALGTYKLTET
+990 
-1005 AAPAGYVLD
+1005 
-1014 STPITVEVT
+1014 
-1023 NAGQTVS
+1023 
-1030 KTITNTRAVGNISIL
+1030 
-1045 KTDAETSKPLAGVH
+1045 DAETNKPLAGVR

-1072 AVTGTEGKITFSGMS
+1072 AVTGTEGKITFSGMA
-1087 LGAYTLTETEAPKG
+1087 LGAYTLTETEAPEG
-1101 YALDSAPI
+1101 FELDSTPI
-1109 PVELTEH
+1109 PVELTEQ

-1123 VKNIPSRGNLKLIKK
+1123 VKNTPSRGSLKLIKK

-1151 QLMDESGRKLAE
+1151 RLLDESGKKLAE
-1163 GIANENGEIVFENL
+1163 GTTNENGEIVFENL
-1177 LYGNYRV
+1177 LHGNYRV
-1184 QEISAPKGY
+1184 QEVTTPKGY

-1202 TVPTENGTQT
+1202 SVPTENAAQT
-1212 VTDLRRPGTLEVK
+1212 VTDLRRPGTLEVR
-1225 KQDEKGKPLAGAS
+1225 KQDEKGKPLAGAA

-1256 RSGENITTGGCTSA
+1256 RSGENVTAGGCTSA

-1304 APAGYSLIG
+1304 APEGYSLIG
-1313 TELYNG
+1313 TELYEG

-1384 RKEDCQS
+1384 RKEDRES

>member
-1 MPILKTKWRRS
+1 
-12 IAVLLCVML
+12 ML
-21 MFCAAFSLTA
+21 MFCAAFTLAA

-40 APMYSYFQTY
+40 STMYSYFQTY
-50 NTSGTWVDLQTPG
+50 NTSGTWVDLQTPA
-63 HATSD
+63 HWTSD

-83 NAAYSSID
+83 NASYSSVD
-91 GEYVYDKYVLTGL
+91 GEAIYDDYVLAGL
-104 KAILTHGYPTD
+104 RAILVYGYPVD
-115 NGGFSDLEARYATAN
+115 NGGFDDQAARYATAN

-158 SRPGYEDLFYWSL
+158 GRPGYEDLFYWSL
-171 SLLQMARSGNV
+171 YLLEMARANNT
-182 STGGAGSLTFS
+182 STGSAGSLTFS
-193 PSEITLTQEGDYF
+193 PSEINLTQSGDYF
-206 TGSVTLTNGING
+206 TGTVTLTNGING
-218 TYDLMDDMPEGK
+218 TYDLMDDMPSGK
-230 QILGHTGADQETLT
+230 EILGHTGAQQETLT
-244 IKIPVAYANGS
+244 IKIPIANANSS

-263 DHLPTAKLFFWA
+263 DQIPTAQLFFWT
-275 PSVYNQQRIVTSTLD
+275 PSSYNQQRIVTSTMG
-290 GSQDVFV
+290 GSESVFV
-297 RGFLTVKTPSATVQP
+297 RGFLKVNTPGAVVE
-312 QKGSLQI
+312 QKGSLKI
-319 TKTDDNGNP
+319 TKTDDSGTPLSGVGFTLYDSSRRAISTKTTDRNGVVTFSDLNPGSYYYAETSALSGYVLDSTQHPVTITSGQTVNKSMTNSQEKGSLKITKSDDGGNP
-328 LSGVGFTLYDASKRA
+328 LSGVGFTLYD
-343 ISTKTTD
+343 
-350 TSGIATFSDLDLG
+350 
-363 NYYYAETSALPGYVL
+363 
-378 DSTQYP
+378 
-384 VSISSNGQV
+384 SSR
-393 VKKTMTNTPEKGGL
+393 
-407 QITKT
+407 
-412 DDSGN
+412 
-417 PLSGVGFTL
+417 
-426 YDASKRTIST
+426 RTIST
-436 KTTDSSGVVSFSDLA
+436 KTTDRNGVVTFSDLS
-451 PGNYYYAETSALPG
+451 PGSYYYAETSALPG

-470 TQYAVS
+470 TQYVVS

-491 RIPAKGSLKLVK
+491 RIPSKGSLKLVK

-513 TGFQLLDSNGNRI
+513 TGFQLLDSDGNRI
-526 TSGGTDSSG
+526 TSGGTDSDG

-545 NYYYQET
+545 NYFYQET

-560 DDTKYPVSITENGQ
+560 DDTKYPISITENGQ
-574 TITKTVI
+574 VVTKTIV

-635 GPYYCQETQAPPGY
+635 VPYYCQETQAPPGY
-649 VPLGS
+649 VPLGG

-664 KVVTLTYTNK
+664 KVVTLSYTNK

-685 NSDGELLSGVVFTLY
+685 NSDGELLNGVVFTLY

-737 GYVANHNL
+737 GYVPNHNL

-758 HTFTNYKA
+758 HTFTKYKA

-795 LIDEGDTGTDGKLI
+795 LIDEGDTGTDGKLL
-809 FSMLPVGKYILKET
+809 FTMLPVGKYILKET

-829 VLDETPIS
+829 VLDETPFS

-847 IKEITNSQQTGGIAI
+847 TKEITNSQQTGSIAI
-862 LKTDAD
+862 LKTDAE
-868 TSSPLAGAHFKLTDS
+868 TNKPLAGAHFKLTDS
-883 SGRLIKEGDTAA
+883 TGKLIKEGDTAA

-916 PAGYV
+916 PTGYV
-921 LDSTPIT
+921 LD
-928 VEVTNAGQTV
+928 A
-938 SKTINNAKQTGSI
+938 
-951 AILKTVADTGN
+951 
-962 PLAGAHF
+962 
-969 KLTDSTGKLIK
+969 
-980 EGDTAADGKL
+980 
-990 IFTGLALGTYKLTET
+990 
-1005 AAPAGYVLD
+1005 
-1014 STPITVEVT
+1014 TPITVEVT

-1030 KTITNTRAVGNISIL
+1030 KTITNARSVGNISIL
-1045 KTDAETSKPLAGVH
+1045 KTDAETNKPLAGVH

-1072 AVTGTEGKITFSGMS
+1072 AVTGTEGKITFSGMA
-1087 LGAYTLTETEAPKG
+1087 LGKYILTETEAPKG
-1101 YALDSAPI
+1101 YALDSTPI

-1123 VKNIPSRGNLKLIKK
+1123 VKNTPSRGSLKLIKK

-1151 QLMDESGRKLAE
+1151 RLLDESGKKLAE
-1163 GIANENGEIVFENL
+1163 GTADANGEIVFENL

-1184 QEISAPKGY
+1184 QEITAPKGY
-1193 KVDERAYTV
+1193 TVDERAYTV

-1256 RSGENITTGGCTSA
+1256 RSGENITSGGCSSNN
-1270 ALNAGQL
+1270 LSNGQL

-1304 APAGYSLIG
+1304 APEGYSLIG
-1313 TELYNG
+1313 TELYKG

-1384 RKEDCQS
+1384 RKEDCES

>member
-91 GEYVYDKYVLTGL
+91 GEYVYDEYVLTGL
-104 KAILTHGYPTD
+104 KAILTHGYPAD

-158 SRPGYEDLFYWSL
+158 GRPGYEDLFYWSL

-319 TKTDDNGNP
+319 TKTDD
-328 LSGVGFTLYDASKRA
+328 
-343 ISTKTTD
+343 
-350 TSGIATFSDLDLG
+350 
-363 NYYYAETSALPGYVL
+363 
-378 DSTQYP
+378 
-384 VSISSNGQV
+384 
-393 VKKTMTNTPEKGGL
+393 
-407 QITKT
+407 
-412 DDSGN
+412 SGN

-426 YDASKRTIST
+426 YDSSKRTIST

-491 RIPAKGSLKLVK
+491 RIPSKGSLKLVK

-513 TGFQLLDSNGNRI
+513 TGFQLLDSDGNRI
-526 TSGGTDSSG
+526 TSGSTDSSG

-545 NYYYQET
+545 NYFYQET

-560 DDTKYPVSITENGQ
+560 DDTKYPVSITENEQ
-574 TITKTVI
+574 IVTKTIV

-614 REVTKGTTDE
+614 RDVTKGTTDE
-624 SGVVVFAGLPL
+624 TGLVVFAGLPL

-674 PARGSIKLTKK
+674 PARGSIQLTKK
-685 NSDGELLSGVVFTLY
+685 NSDGELLGGVVFTLY

-731 ETSELP
+731 ETSEIP
-737 GYVANHNL
+737 GYVPNHNL
-745 MAARVGFHTAVDE
+745 MAARVGYHTAVDE

-775 DENGAPLAGV
+775 DESGAPLAGV

-795 LIDEGDTGTDGKLI
+795 LIDEGDTGTDGKLL
-809 FSMLPVGKYILKET
+809 FTMLPVGKYILKET

-829 VLDETPIS
+829 VLDETPFS

-847 IKEITNSQQTGGIAI
+847 TKEITNSQQTGSIAI
-862 LKTDAD
+862 LKTDAE

-883 SGRLIKEGDTAA
+883 TGR
-895 DGKLTFTGLPL
+895 
-906 GTYKLTETAA
+906 
-916 PAGYV
+916 
-921 LDSTPIT
+921 
-928 VEVTNAGQTV
+928 
-938 SKTINNAKQTGSI
+938 
-951 AILKTVADTGN
+951 
-962 PLAGAHF
+962 
-969 KLTDSTGKLIK
+969 LIK

-990 IFTGLALGTYKLTET
+990 IFTGLPLGTYKLTET

-1045 KTDAETSKPLAGVH
+1045 KTDAETNKPLAGVR

-1072 AVTGTEGKITFSGMS
+1072 AVTGTEGKITFSGMA
-1087 LGAYTLTETEAPKG
+1087 LGKYTLEETATVDG
-1101 YALDSAPI
+1101 YSLISDPI

-1123 VKNIPSRGNLKLIKK
+1123 VKNTPSRGNLKLIKK

-1151 QLMDESGRKLAE
+1151 RLLDESGKKLAE
-1163 GIANENGEIVFENL
+1163 GTADENGEIVFENL

-1212 VTDLRRPGTLEVK
+1212 VTDLRRPGTLEVR

-1256 RSGENITTGGCTSA
+1256 RSGENITAGGCSSNN
-1270 ALNAGQL
+1270 LSNGQL
-1277 TTDST
+1277 TTDNT

-1291 ADSTILYRLTETK
+1291 ADGTILYRLTETK
-1304 APAGYSLIG
+1304 APEGYSLIG
-1313 TELYNG
+1313 TELYKG

-1356 LPETGGRGFDLLPL
+1356 LPETGGRGFGLLPL
-1370 FMPICAIPLIIYLK
+1370 FMPICAIPFIIYLK
-1384 RKEDCQS
+1384 RKEDRES

>member
-1 MPILKTKWRRS
+1 
-12 IAVLLCVML
+12 ML

-40 APMYSYFQTY
+40 GTMYSYFQTY
-50 NTSGTWVDLQTPG
+50 NTSGAWVDLQTPG

-83 NAAYSSID
+83 NASYSSID
-91 GEYVYDKYVLTGL
+91 GEYVYDEYVLTGL
-104 KAILTHGYPTD
+104 KAILTHGYPAD

-158 SRPGYEDLFYWSL
+158 GRPGYEDLFYWSL

-182 STGGAGSLTFS
+182 STDGAGSLTFS

-206 TGSVTLTNGING
+206 TGSVALTNGING

-319 TKTDDNGNP
+319 TKTDDSGTP
-328 LSGVGFTLYDASKRA
+328 LSGVGFTLYDSAKRA

-350 TSGIATFSDLDLG
+350 RSGIVTFSDLDLG
-363 NYYYAETSALPGYVL
+363 NYYYAETSALPGYEL

-384 VSISSNGQV
+384 VSVSSNGQV
-393 VKKTMTNTPEKGGL
+393 VTKTMTNTPEKGGL

-412 DDSGN
+412 DDNGN
-417 PLSGVGFTL
+417 PLSDVGFTL

-451 PGNYYYAETSALPG
+451 PGNYYYAETGALPG

-476 ITTSSLLVQKTVTNE
+476 ITPSSLLVQKTVTNE
-491 RIPAKGSLKLVK
+491 RIPSKGSLKLVK

-513 TGFQLLDSNGNRI
+513 TGFQLLDSDGNRI
-526 TSGGTDSSG
+526 TSGGTDSDG

-545 NYYYQET
+545 NYFYQET

-560 DDTKYPVSITENGQ
+560 DDTKYPISITENEQ
-574 TITKTVI
+574 IVTKTIV

-595 SETGQPLQ
+595 SETGEPLQ
-603 GAEFTILDDHM
+603 GAEFTVYNERM
-614 REVTKGTTDE
+614 AEVTKGTTDE

-664 KVVTLTYTNK
+664 KVVTLSYTNK

-700 DADKNEL
+700 DADKNEIK
-707 TTGTTDE
+707 TGTTDE
-714 NGVVVFDN
+714 NGVVVFEN

-737 GYVANHNL
+737 GYVPNHNL

-795 LIDEGDTGTDGKLI
+795 LIDEGDTGTDGKLL
-809 FSMLPVGKYILKET
+809 FTMLPVGKYILKET
-823 ATLTGY
+823 ETLTGY
-829 VLDETPIS
+829 VLDETPFS

-847 IKEITNSQQTGGIAI
+847 TKEITNSQQTGSIAI
-862 LKTDAD
+862 LKTDAE
-868 TSSPLAGAHFKLTDS
+868 TNKPLAGA
-883 SGRLIKEGDTAA
+883 
-895 DGKLTFTGLPL
+895 
-906 GTYKLTETAA
+906 
-916 PAGYV
+916 
-921 LDSTPIT
+921 
-928 VEVTNAGQTV
+928 
-938 SKTINNAKQTGSI
+938 
-951 AILKTVADTGN
+951 
-962 PLAGAHF
+962 
-969 KLTDSTGKLIK
+969 
-980 EGDTAADGKL
+980 
-990 IFTGLALGTYKLTET
+990 
-1005 AAPAGYVLD
+1005 
-1014 STPITVEVT
+1014 
-1023 NAGQTVS
+1023 
-1030 KTITNTRAVGNISIL
+1030 
-1045 KTDAETSKPLAGVH
+1045 H

-1072 AVTGTEGKITFSGMS
+1072 AVTGTEGKITFSGMA
-1087 LGAYTLTETEAPKG
+1087 LGQYELTETEAPEG
-1101 YALDSAPI
+1101 YALDSTTI

-1123 VKNIPSRGNLKLIKK
+1123 VKNTQSRGSLKLIKK

-1151 QLMDESGRKLAE
+1151 QLIDESGKKLAE
-1163 GIANENGEIVFENL
+1163 GTSNENGEIVFENL

-1202 TVPTENGTQT
+1202 TVPTENNTQT

-1256 RSGENITTGGCTSA
+1256 RSGENVTAGGCTSA

-1291 ADSTILYRLTETK
+1291 ADSTILYRLTEAK
-1304 APAGYSLIG
+1304 APEGYSLIG
-1313 TELYNG
+1313 TELYKG

-1384 RKEDCQS
+1384 RKEDCES

>member
-1 MPILKTKWRRS
+1 MPILKNKWRRS

-40 APMYSYFQTY
+40 GTMYSYFQTY
-50 NTSGTWVDLQTPG
+50 NTSGVWVDLQTPG

-91 GEYVYDKYVLTGL
+91 GEYVYDEYVLTGL
-104 KAILTHGYPTD
+104 KAILTHGYPAD

-158 SRPGYEDLFYWSL
+158 GRPGYEDLFYWSL

-319 TKTDDNGNP
+319 TKTDDSGNP
-328 LSGVGFTLYDASKRA
+328 LSGVGFTLYDSSKRT
-343 ISTKTTD
+343 ISTKSTD
-350 TSGIATFSDLDLG
+350 SSGVVTFSDLDLG
-363 NYYYAETSALPGYVL
+363 SYYYAETSALPGYVL

-412 DDSGN
+412 DDSGS

-426 YDASKRTIST
+426 YDSSKRTIST
-436 KTTDSSGVVSFSDLA
+436 KATDSSGVVSFSDLA

-465 YVPDT
+465 YVPDS

-491 RIPAKGSLKLVK
+491 RIPSKGSLKLVK

-513 TGFQLLDSNGNRI
+513 TGFQLLDSDGNQI

-545 NYYYQET
+545 NYFYQET

-560 DDTKYPVSITENGQ
+560 DDTKYPISITEDGQ
-574 TITKTVI
+574 VITKTIV

-603 GAEFTILDDHM
+603 GAEFTILDENM

-635 GPYYCQETQAPPGY
+635 GPYYCQESQVPPGY
-649 VPLGS
+649 FPEGG

-700 DADKNEL
+700 DTDKNEL

-737 GYVANHNL
+737 GYVPNHNL

-785 HFKLTDEAGN
+785 HFKLTDETGN
-795 LIDEGDTGTDGKLI
+795 LIDEGDTGTDGKLL
-809 FSMLPVGKYILKET
+809 FTMLPVGKYILKET

-829 VLDETPIS
+829 VLDETPFS

-847 IKEITNSQQTGGIAI
+847 TKEITNSQQTGSIAI

-868 TSSPLAGAHFKLTDS
+868 TSSPLS
-883 SGRLIKEGDTAA
+883 
-895 DGKLTFTGLPL
+895 
-906 GTYKLTETAA
+906 
-916 PAGYV
+916 
-921 LDSTPIT
+921 
-928 VEVTNAGQTV
+928 
-938 SKTINNAKQTGSI
+938 
-951 AILKTVADTGN
+951 
-962 PLAGAHF
+962 GAHF
-969 KLTDSTGKLIK
+969 KLTDSTGKLI
-980 EGDTAADGKL
+980 
-990 IFTGLALGTYKLTET
+990 
-1005 AAPAGYVLD
+1005 
-1014 STPITVEVT
+1014 
-1023 NAGQTVS
+1023 S
-1030 KTITNTRAVGNISIL
+1030 K
-1045 KTDAETSKPLAGVH
+1045 
-1059 FKLTDSTGKLISE
+1059 
-1072 AVTGTEGKITFSGMS
+1072 AVTGTEGKITFSGMA
-1087 LGAYTLTETEAPKG
+1087 LGQYELTETEAPEG
-1101 YALDSAPI
+1101 YALDSTPI

-1123 VKNIPSRGNLKLIKK
+1123 VKNTQSRGSLKLIKK

-1151 QLMDESGRKLAE
+1151 QLIDESGKKLAE
-1163 GIANENGEIVFENL
+1163 GTSNENGEIVFENL

-1212 VTDLRRPGTLEVK
+1212 VTDLRRPGTLEVR
-1225 KQDEKGKPLAGAS
+1225 KQDEKGKPLAGAA
-1238 FLLEYSTNN
+1238 FLLEYSTDN

-1256 RSGENITTGGCTSA
+1256 RSGENITAGGCSSNN
-1270 ALNAGQL
+1270 LSNGQL

-1304 APAGYSLIG
+1304 APEGYSLIG
-1313 TELYNG
+1313 TELYKG

-1331 DSETVDGKTYCYSL
+1331 DSETVYGKTYCYSL
-1345 YVTATDDPTYR
+1345 YVTATDDSTYR

-1384 RKEDCQS
+1384 RKEDCES

>member
-40 APMYSYFQTY
+40 GTMYSYFQTY
-50 NTSGTWVDLQTPG
+50 NTSGAWVDLQTPG

-83 NAAYSSID
+83 NASYSSID
-91 GEYVYDKYVLTGL
+91 GEYVYDEYVLTGL
-104 KAILTHGYPTD
+104 KAILTHGYPAD

-158 SRPGYEDLFYWSL
+158 GRPGYEDLFYWSL

-182 STGGAGSLTFS
+182 STDGAGSLTFS

-319 TKTDDNGNP
+319 TKTDDSGTP
-328 LSGVGFTLYDASKRA
+328 LSGVGFTLYDSAKRA

-350 TSGIATFSDLDLG
+350 RSGIVTFSDLDLG
-363 NYYYAETSALPGYVL
+363 NYYYAETSALPGYEL

-384 VSISSNGQV
+384 VSVSSNGQV
-393 VKKTMTNTPEKGGL
+393 VTKTMTNTPEKGGL

-412 DDSGN
+412 DDNGN
-417 PLSGVGFTL
+417 PLSDVGFTL

-491 RIPAKGSLKLVK
+491 RIPSKGSLKLVK

-513 TGFQLLDSNGNRI
+513 TGFQLLDSDGNRI
-526 TSGGTDSSG
+526 TSGGTDSDG

-545 NYYYQET
+545 NYFYQET

-560 DDTKYPVSITENGQ
+560 DDTKYPISITENEQ
-574 TITKTVI
+574 IVTKTIV

-595 SETGQPLQ
+595 SETGEPLQ
-603 GAEFTILDDHM
+603 GAEFTVYNERM
-614 REVTKGTTDE
+614 AEVTKGTTDE

-664 KVVTLTYTNK
+664 KVVTLSYTNK

-700 DADKNEL
+700 DADKNEIK
-707 TTGTTDE
+707 TGTTDE
-714 NGVVVFDN
+714 NGVVVFEN

-795 LIDEGDTGTDGKLI
+795 LIDEGDTGTDGKLL
-809 FSMLPVGKYILKET
+809 FTMLPVGKYILKET
-823 ATLTGY
+823 ETLTGY
-829 VLDETPIS
+829 VLDETPFS

-847 IKEITNSQQTGGIAI
+847 TKEITNSQQTGSIAI
-862 LKTDAD
+862 LKTDAE
-868 TSSPLAGAHFKLTDS
+868 TNKPLAGA
-883 SGRLIKEGDTAA
+883 
-895 DGKLTFTGLPL
+895 
-906 GTYKLTETAA
+906 
-916 PAGYV
+916 
-921 LDSTPIT
+921 
-928 VEVTNAGQTV
+928 
-938 SKTINNAKQTGSI
+938 
-951 AILKTVADTGN
+951 
-962 PLAGAHF
+962 
-969 KLTDSTGKLIK
+969 
-980 EGDTAADGKL
+980 
-990 IFTGLALGTYKLTET
+990 
-1005 AAPAGYVLD
+1005 
-1014 STPITVEVT
+1014 
-1023 NAGQTVS
+1023 
-1030 KTITNTRAVGNISIL
+1030 
-1045 KTDAETSKPLAGVH
+1045 H

-1072 AVTGTEGKITFSGMS
+1072 AVTGTEGKITFSGMA
-1087 LGAYTLTETEAPKG
+1087 LGQYELTETEAPEG
-1101 YALDSAPI
+1101 YALDSTTI

-1123 VKNIPSRGNLKLIKK
+1123 VKNTQSRGSLKLIKK

-1151 QLMDESGRKLAE
+1151 QLIDESGKKLAE
-1163 GIANENGEIVFENL
+1163 GTSNENGEIVFENL

-1202 TVPTENGTQT
+1202 TVPTENNTQT

-1256 RSGENITTGGCTSA
+1256 RSGENVTAGGCTSA

-1291 ADSTILYRLTETK
+1291 ADSTILYRLTEAK
-1304 APAGYSLIG
+1304 APEGYSLIG
-1313 TELYNG
+1313 TELYKG

-1384 RKEDCQS
+1384 RKEDCES

>member
-12 IAVLLCVML
+12 IAVLLCVMF

-50 NTSGTWVDLQTPG
+50 NTSGVWVDLQTPG

-91 GEYVYDKYVLTGL
+91 GEYVYDEYVLTGL
-104 KAILTHGYPTD
+104 KAIFTHGYPAD

-158 SRPGYEDLFYWSL
+158 GRPGYEDLFYWSL

-244 IKIPVAYANGS
+244 IKIPVAYANGC

-343 ISTKTTD
+343 ITTKTTD
-350 TSGIATFSDLDLG
+350 RSGIVTFSDLDLG

-384 VSISSNGQV
+384 VSVSSNGQV
-393 VKKTMTNTPEKGGL
+393 VTKTMINTPEKGGL

-412 DDSGN
+412 DDNGN
-417 PLSGVGFTL
+417 TLSGVGFTL
-426 YDASKRTIST
+426 YDASKRAIST

-491 RIPAKGSLKLVK
+491 RIPSKGSLKLVK

-513 TGFQLLDSNGNRI
+513 TGFQLLDSDGNRI

-545 NYYYQET
+545 NYFYQET

-560 DDTKYPVSITENGQ
+560 DDTKYPISITEDGQ
-574 TITKTVI
+574 VVTKTIV

-603 GAEFTILDDHM
+603 GAEFTILDENM

-624 SGVVVFAGLPL
+624 AGVVVFAGLPL
-635 GPYYCQETQAPPGY
+635 GPYYCQESQVPPGY
-649 VPLGS
+649 FPEGG

-664 KVVTLTYTNK
+664 KVVTLSYTNK
-674 PARGSIKLTKK
+674 PARGSIQLTKK

-700 DADKNEL
+700 DADKNEIK
-707 TTGTTDE
+707 TGTTGA
-714 NGVVVFDN
+714 NGVVIFDG

-737 GYVANHNL
+737 GYIPNHNL

-758 HTFTNYKA
+758 NTFTNYKA

-785 HFKLTDEAGN
+785 HFKLTDEAGD
-795 LIDEGDTGTDGKLI
+795 LIDEGDTGTDGKLL
-809 FSMLPVGKYILKET
+809 FTMLPVGKYILKET

-829 VLDETPIS
+829 VLDETPFS

-847 IKEITNSQQTGGIAI
+847 TKEITNSQQTG
-862 LKTDAD
+862 
-868 TSSPLAGAHFKLTDS
+868 
-883 SGRLIKEGDTAA
+883 
-895 DGKLTFTGLPL
+895 
-906 GTYKLTETAA
+906 
-916 PAGYV
+916 
-921 LDSTPIT
+921 
-928 VEVTNAGQTV
+928 
-938 SKTINNAKQTGSI
+938 SI
-951 AILKTVADTGN
+951 A
-962 PLAGAHF
+962 
-969 KLTDSTGKLIK
+969 
-980 EGDTAADGKL
+980 
-990 IFTGLALGTYKLTET
+990 
-1005 AAPAGYVLD
+1005 
-1014 STPITVEVT
+1014 
-1023 NAGQTVS
+1023 
-1030 KTITNTRAVGNISIL
+1030 IL
-1045 KTDAETSKPLAGVH
+1045 KTDAETSSPLAGAH

-1072 AVTGTEGKITFSGMS
+1072 AVTGTEGKITFSGMA
-1087 LGAYTLTETEAPKG
+1087 LGKYTLEETATVDG
-1101 YALDSAPI
+1101 YSLISDLI

-1123 VKNIPSRGNLKLIKK
+1123 VKNTPSRGSLKLIKK

-1151 QLMDESGRKLAE
+1151 RLLDESGKKLVE
-1163 GIANENGEIVFENL
+1163 GTANENGEIVFENL

-1202 TVPTENGTQT
+1202 TVPAENGTQT

-1225 KQDEKGKPLAGAS
+1225 KQDEKGKPLAGAA
-1238 FLLEYSTNN
+1238 FLLEYSTDN
-1247 GTTWTPVTN
+1247 GTTWTPVTS
-1256 RSGENITTGGCTSA
+1256 RSGENITAGGCTSA

-1304 APAGYSLIG
+1304 APEGYSLIG
-1313 TELYNG
+1313 TELYKG

-1356 LPETGGRGFDLLPL
+1356 LPETGGRGFGLLPL

-1384 RKEDCQS
+1384 RKEDCES

>member
-40 APMYSYFQTY
+40 GTMYSYFQTY
-50 NTSGTWVDLQTPG
+50 NTSGVWVDLQTPG

-91 GEYVYDKYVLTGL
+91 GEYVYDEYVLTGL
-104 KAILTHGYPTD
+104 KAILTHGYPAD

-158 SRPGYEDLFYWSL
+158 GRPGYEDLFYWSL

-230 QILGHTGADQETLT
+230 QILGHTGANQETLT

-255 YTLCAYGM
+255 YMLCAYGM

-297 RGFLTVKTPSATVQP
+297 RGFLTVKTPSATVPP

-319 TKTDDNGNP
+319 TKTD
-328 LSGVGFTLYDASKRA
+328 
-343 ISTKTTD
+343 
-350 TSGIATFSDLDLG
+350 
-363 NYYYAETSALPGYVL
+363 E
-378 DSTQYP
+378 
-384 VSISSNGQV
+384 
-393 VKKTMTNTPEKGGL
+393 
-407 QITKT
+407 
-412 DDSGN
+412 SGN

-426 YDASKRTIST
+426 YDSSKRTIST

-465 YVPDT
+465 YVPDS

-491 RIPAKGSLKLVK
+491 RIPSKGILKLVK

-513 TGFQLLDSNGNRI
+513 TGFQLLDSDGNRI

-545 NYYYQET
+545 NYFYQET

-560 DDTKYPVSITENGQ
+560 DDTKYPISITENGQ
-574 TITKTVI
+574 VITKTVV

-603 GAEFTILDDHM
+603 GAEYTILDDHM

-624 SGVVVFAGLPL
+624 SGFVAFSGLTL

-649 VPLGS
+649 VPQGS
-654 IELVYLDGNG
+654 IELVYLDANG
-664 KVVTLTYTNK
+664 KVVTLTYTNA

-685 NSDGELLSGVVFTLY
+685 NSDGELLNGVVFTLY

-714 NGVVVFDN
+714 NGIVVFDN

-737 GYVANHNL
+737 GYVPNHNL
-745 MAARVGFHTAVDE
+745 MSARVGFHTAVDE

-766 HGHVRVIKS
+766 HGHIRVIKS

-795 LIDEGDTGTDGKLI
+795 LIDEGDTGTDGKLL
-809 FSMLPVGKYILKET
+809 FTMLPVGKYILKES

-829 VLDETPIS
+829 VLDETPFS

-847 IKEITNSQQTGGIAI
+847 TKEITNSQQTGGIAI
-862 LKTDAD
+862 LKTDAE
-868 TSSPLAGAHFKLTDS
+868 TSGTLAGAHFKLTDS
-883 SGRLIKEGDTAA
+883 TGRLIKEGDTAA

-938 SKTINNAKQTGSI
+938 SKTITNAKQTGSI
-951 AILKTVADTGN
+951 AILKTDDETSK

-990 IFTGLALGTYKLTET
+990 TFTGLPLGTYKLTET

-1014 STPITVEVT
+1014 STPITVEIT

-1045 KTDAETSKPLAGVH
+1045 KTDVETNKPLTGVH

-1072 AVTGTEGKITFSGMS
+1072 AVTGTEGKITFTGMA
-1087 LGAYTLTETEAPKG
+1087 LGKYVLTETEAPKG
-1101 YALDSAPI
+1101 YALDSTPI

-1123 VKNIPSRGNLKLIKK
+1123 VKNTPNRGNLKLIKK

-1151 QLMDESGRKLAE
+1151 RLLDESGKKLAE
-1163 GIANENGEIVFENL
+1163 GTSNENGEIVFENL

-1225 KQDEKGKPLAGAS
+1225 KQDEKGKPLAGAA
-1238 FLLEYSTNN
+1238 FLLEYSTDN

-1256 RSGENITTGGCTSA
+1256 RSGENVTAGGCSSNN
-1270 ALNAGQL
+1270 LSNGQL

-1291 ADSTILYRLTETK
+1291 ADSTILYRLTEAK

-1313 TELYNG
+1313 TELYKG

-1331 DSETVDGKTYCYSL
+1331 DSETVDGMTYCYSL

-1384 RKEDCQS
+1384 RKEDCES

>member
-83 NAAYSSID
+83 NAAYSSVE
-91 GEYVYDKYVLTGL
+91 GEYVYDEYILTGL
-104 KAILTHGYPTD
+104 KAILTHGYPAD

-158 SRPGYEDLFYWSL
+158 GRPGYEDLFYWSL

-218 TYDLMDDMPEGK
+218 TYDLMNDMPEGK

-319 TKTDDNGNP
+319 TKTDDSGNP

-343 ISTKTTD
+343 ITTKTTD
-350 TSGIATFSDLDLG
+350 RSGIVTFSDLDLG
-363 NYYYAETSALPGYVL
+363 NYYYAETSALPGYVQ

-426 YDASKRTIST
+426 YDSSKRTIST
-436 KTTDSSGVVSFSDLA
+436 KTTDSSGVVSFSDLS

-491 RIPAKGSLKLVK
+491 RIPSKGSLKLVK

-513 TGFQLLDSNGNRI
+513 TGFQLLDSDDNRI
-526 TSGGTDSSG
+526 ASGGTDSSG

-545 NYYYQET
+545 NYFYQET

-560 DDTKYPVSITENGQ
+560 DDTKYPISITEDGQ
-574 TITKTVI
+574 VVTKTIV

-624 SGVVVFAGLPL
+624 TGLVVFAGLPL

-700 DADKNEL
+700 DEDKNEIK
-707 TTGTTDE
+707 TGTTEE

-737 GYVANHNL
+737 GYVPNHNL

-795 LIDEGDTGTDGKLI
+795 LIDEGDTGSDGKLI
-809 FSMLPVGKYILKET
+809 FTMLPVGKYILKET

-847 IKEITNSQQTGGIAI
+847 TKEITNSQQTGSIAI

-883 SGRLIKEGDTAA
+883 TGKLIKEGDTAA

-916 PAGYV
+916 PTGYV
-921 LDSTPIT
+921 LD
-928 VEVTNAGQTV
+928 A
-938 SKTINNAKQTGSI
+938 
-951 AILKTVADTGN
+951 
-962 PLAGAHF
+962 
-969 KLTDSTGKLIK
+969 
-980 EGDTAADGKL
+980 
-990 IFTGLALGTYKLTET
+990 
-1005 AAPAGYVLD
+1005 
-1014 STPITVEVT
+1014 TPITVEVT

-1045 KTDAETSKPLAGVH
+1045 KTDAETNKPLAGVH

-1072 AVTGTEGKITFSGMS
+1072 AVTGTEGKITFTGMA
-1087 LGAYTLTETEAPKG
+1087 LGKYVLTETEAPEG
-1101 YALDSAPI
+1101 YALDSTPI
-1109 PVELTEH
+1109 SVELTEH

-1123 VKNIPSRGNLKLIKK
+1123 VKNTPSRGNLKLIKK

-1151 QLMDESGRKLAE
+1151 RLLDESGKKLAE
-1163 GIANENGEIVFENL
+1163 GTTNENGEIVFENL
-1177 LYGNYRV
+1177 LHGNYRV

-1193 KVDERAYTV
+1193 TVDERAYTV

-1225 KQDEKGKPLAGAS
+1225 KKDEKGKPLAGAA
-1238 FLLEYSTNN
+1238 FLLEYSTDN

-1256 RSGENITTGGCTSA
+1256 RSGENITAGGCTSA
-1270 ALNAGQL
+1270 TLSAGQL

-1291 ADSTILYRLTETK
+1291 ADSTILYRLTEAK
-1304 APAGYSLIG
+1304 APEGYSLIG
-1313 TELYNG
+1313 TELYKG

-1384 RKEDCQS
+1384 RKEDCES

>member
-40 APMYSYFQTY
+40 GTMYSYFQTY
-50 NTSGTWVDLQTPG
+50 NTSGVWVDLQTPG

-91 GEYVYDKYVLTGL
+91 GEYVYDEYVLTGL
-104 KAILTHGYPTD
+104 KAILTHGYPAD

-158 SRPGYEDLFYWSL
+158 GRPGYEDLFYWSL

-319 TKTDDNGNP
+319 TKTDDSGSP

-350 TSGIATFSDLDLG
+350 RSGIVTFSDLDLG
-363 NYYYAETSALPGYVL
+363 NYFYAETSALPGYML

-426 YDASKRTIST
+426 YDASKRAIST

-491 RIPAKGSLKLVK
+491 RIPSKGSLKLVK

-513 TGFQLLDSNGNRI
+513 TGFQLLDSDGNRI
-526 TSGGTDSSG
+526 ASGGTDSDG

-545 NYYYQET
+545 NYFYQET

-560 DDTKYPVSITENGQ
+560 DDTKYPISITENGQ
-574 TITKTVI
+574 VVTKTIV

-603 GAEFTILDDHM
+603 GAEFTVYNEHM
-614 REVTKGTTDE
+614 AEVTKGTTDE
-624 SGVVVFAGLPL
+624 SGVMVFAGLPL

-664 KVVTLTYTNK
+664 KVVTLSYTNK

-685 NSDGELLSGVVFTLY
+685 NSDGELLGGVVFTLY

-707 TTGTTDE
+707 TTGTTDA

-785 HFKLTDEAGN
+785 HFKLTDGAGN
-795 LIDEGDTGTDGKLI
+795 LIDEGDTGTDGKLL
-809 FSMLPVGKYILKET
+809 FTMLPVGKYILKET

-829 VLDETPIS
+829 VLDETPFS
-837 IELVNDGDVV
+837 IELVNDGDVAT
-847 IKEITNSQQTGGIAI
+847 KEITNSQQTGSIAI
-862 LKTDAD
+862 LKIDAEA
-868 TSSPLAGAHFKLTDS
+868 SSSLAGAHFKLTDS
-883 SGRLIKEGDTAA
+883 TGRHIKEGDTAA
-895 DGKLTFTGLPL
+895 DGKLIFTGLPL

-938 SKTINNAKQTGSI
+938 SKTIA
-951 AILKTVADTGN
+951 
-962 PLAGAHF
+962 
-969 KLTDSTGKLIK
+969 
-980 EGDTAADGKL
+980 
-990 IFTGLALGTYKLTET
+990 
-1005 AAPAGYVLD
+1005 
-1014 STPITVEVT
+1014 
-1023 NAGQTVS
+1023 
-1030 KTITNTRAVGNISIL
+1030 NTRAVGNISIL
-1045 KTDAETSKPLAGVH
+1045 KTDAETNKPLSGVH

-1072 AVTGTEGKITFSGMS
+1072 AVTGTEGKITFTGMA
-1087 LGAYTLTETEAPKG
+1087 LGKYTLEETATVDG
-1101 YALDSAPI
+1101 YSLISDPI

-1123 VKNIPSRGNLKLIKK
+1123 VKNTPSRGNLKLIKK

-1151 QLMDESGRKLAE
+1151 RLLDESGKKLAE
-1163 GIANENGEIVFENL
+1163 GTTNGNGEIVFENL
-1177 LYGNYRV
+1177 LHGNYRV
-1184 QEISAPKGY
+1184 QEITAPKGY

-1212 VTDLRRPGTLEVK
+1212 VTDLRRPGTLEVR
-1225 KQDEKGKPLAGAS
+1225 KQDEKGKPLAGAA

-1247 GTTWTPVTN
+1247 GTTWTPVTS
-1256 RSGENITTGGCTSA
+1256 RSGENITAGGCTSA

-1304 APAGYSLIG
+1304 APQGYSLIG
-1313 TELYNG
+1313 TELYKG

-1384 RKEDCQS
+1384 RKEDCES

>member
-1 MPILKTKWRRS
+1 
-12 IAVLLCVML
+12 ML

-40 APMYSYFQTY
+40 GTMYSYFQTY
-50 NTSGTWVDLQTPG
+50 NTSGAWVDLQTPG

-91 GEYVYDKYVLTGL
+91 GEYVYDEYVLTGL
-104 KAILTHGYPTD
+104 KAILTHGYPADT
-115 NGGFSDLEARYATAN
+115 GGFSDLEARYATAN

-158 SRPGYEDLFYWSL
+158 GRPGYEDLFYWSL

-319 TKTDDNGNP
+319 TKTDDSGSP

-350 TSGIATFSDLDLG
+350 RSGIVTFSDLDLG
-363 NYYYAETSALPGYVL
+363 NYFYAETSALPGYML

-393 VKKTMTNTPEKGGL
+393 VKKAMTNTPEKGGL

-426 YDASKRTIST
+426 YDASKRAIST

-476 ITTSSLLVQKTVTNE
+476 ISTSSLLVQKTVTNE
-491 RIPAKGSLKLVK
+491 RIPSKGSLKLVK

-513 TGFQLLDSNGNRI
+513 TGFQLLDSDGNRI

-545 NYYYQET
+545 NYFYQET

-560 DDTKYPVSITENGQ
+560 DDTKYPISITENGQ
-574 TITKTVI
+574 VVTKTIV

-603 GAEFTILDDHM
+603 GAEFTILDEHM

-664 KVVTLTYTNK
+664 KVVTLSYTNK

-700 DADKNEL
+700 DVDKHEIK
-707 TTGTTDE
+707 TGTTDA

-737 GYVANHNL
+737 GYVPNHNL
-745 MAARVGFHTAVDE
+745 MAARVGYHTAVDE

-775 DENGAPLAGV
+775 DENSAPLAGV

-795 LIDEGDTGTDGKLI
+795 LIDEGDTGSDGKL
-809 FSMLPVGKYILKET
+809 FFTMLPIGKYILTET

-829 VLDETPIS
+829 VLDDTPIP
-837 IELVNDGDVV
+837 IEIARDGEVV
-847 IKEITNSQQTGGIAI
+847 SKTITNAKQTGSIAI

-868 TSSPLAGAHFKLTDS
+868 TSSPLAGA
-883 SGRLIKEGDTAA
+883 
-895 DGKLTFTGLPL
+895 
-906 GTYKLTETAA
+906 
-916 PAGYV
+916 
-921 LDSTPIT
+921 
-928 VEVTNAGQTV
+928 
-938 SKTINNAKQTGSI
+938 
-951 AILKTVADTGN
+951 
-962 PLAGAHF
+962 
-969 KLTDSTGKLIK
+969 
-980 EGDTAADGKL
+980 
-990 IFTGLALGTYKLTET
+990 
-1005 AAPAGYVLD
+1005 
-1014 STPITVEVT
+1014 
-1023 NAGQTVS
+1023 
-1030 KTITNTRAVGNISIL
+1030 
-1045 KTDAETSKPLAGVH
+1045 H

-1072 AVTGTEGKITFSGMS
+1072 AVTGTEGKITFTGMA
-1087 LGAYTLTETEAPKG
+1087 LGKYTLEETATVDG
-1101 YALDSAPI
+1101 YSLISDPI

-1123 VKNIPSRGNLKLIKK
+1123 VKNTPSRGNLKLIKK

-1151 QLMDESGRKLAE
+1151 RLLDESGKKLAE
-1163 GIANENGEIVFENL
+1163 GTTNGNGEIVFENL
-1177 LYGNYRV
+1177 LHGNYRV
-1184 QEISAPKGY
+1184 QEITAPKGY

-1212 VTDLRRPGTLEVK
+1212 VTDLRRPGTLEVR
-1225 KQDEKGKPLAGAS
+1225 KQDEKGKPLAGAA

-1247 GTTWTPVTN
+1247 GTTWTPVTS
-1256 RSGENITTGGCTSA
+1256 RSGENITAGGCTSA

-1304 APAGYSLIG
+1304 APEGYSLIG
-1313 TELYNG
+1313 TELYKG

-1384 RKEDCQS
+1384 RKEDCES

>member
-12 IAVLLCVML
+12 IAVLLCVIL

-74 LQTSKDNPY
+74 LQTSKENPY
-83 NAAYSSID
+83 NAAYSSVE
-91 GEYVYDKYVLTGL
+91 GEYVYDEYILTGL
-104 KAILTHGYPTD
+104 KAILTHGYPAD

-158 SRPGYEDLFYWSL
+158 GRPGYEDLFYWSL

-206 TGSVTLTNGING
+206 TGSITLTNGING

-244 IKIPVAYANGS
+244 IKIPVAHANGS

-328 LSGVGFTLYDASKRA
+328 LSGVGFTLYDASKR
-343 ISTKTTD
+343 
-350 TSGIATFSDLDLG
+350 
-363 NYYYAETSALPGYVL
+363 
-378 DSTQYP
+378 
-384 VSISSNGQV
+384 
-393 VKKTMTNTPEKGGL
+393 
-407 QITKT
+407 
-412 DDSGN
+412 
-417 PLSGVGFTL
+417 
-426 YDASKRTIST
+426 TIST

-470 TQYAVS
+470 TQYAIS
-476 ITTSSLLVQKTVTNE
+476 ITMSSLLVQKTVTNE
-491 RIPAKGSLKLVK
+491 RIPSKGSLKLVK

-513 TGFQLLDSNGNRI
+513 TGFQLLDSDDNRI
-526 TSGGTDSSG
+526 TSGSTDSSG

-545 NYYYQET
+545 NYFYQET

-560 DDTKYPVSITENGQ
+560 DDTKYPISITEDGQ
-574 TITKTVI
+574 TITKTVV
-581 NYKSAGTIKILKTD
+581 NYKPAGTIKILKTD

-624 SGVVVFAGLPL
+624 TGVVVFAGLPL
-635 GPYYCQETQAPPGY
+635 GPYYCQESQVPPGY
-649 VPLGS
+649 FPEGG

-664 KVVTLTYTNK
+664 KVVTLSYTNK

-700 DADKNEL
+700 DVDKNEL

-737 GYVANHNL
+737 GYVPNHNL
-745 MAARVGFHTAVDE
+745 MAARVGYHTAVDE

-766 HGHVRVIKS
+766 SGHIQVIKTNES
-775 DENGAPLAGV
+775 GSPLAGV
-785 HFKLTDEAGN
+785 HFMLTDEAGN
-795 LIDEGDTGTDGKLI
+795 LIDEGDTGTDGKL
-809 FSMLPVGKYILKET
+809 FFTTLPIGKYILTET
-823 ATLTGY
+823 ATQTGY
-829 VLDETPIS
+829 VLDDTPIP
-837 IELVNDGDVV
+837 IEITRDGEVV
-847 IKEITNSQQTGGIAI
+847 KKEITNAKQTGGIAI

-883 SGRLIKEGDTAA
+883 
-895 DGKLTFTGLPL
+895 
-906 GTYKLTETAA
+906 
-916 PAGYV
+916 
-921 LDSTPIT
+921 
-928 VEVTNAGQTV
+928 
-938 SKTINNAKQTGSI
+938 
-951 AILKTVADTGN
+951 
-962 PLAGAHF
+962 
-969 KLTDSTGKLIK
+969 TGKLIK

-990 IFTGLALGTYKLTET
+990 TFNGLPLGTYKLTET
-1005 AAPAGYVLD
+1005 AAPTGYVLD
-1014 STPITVEVT
+1014 ATPITVEVT

-1030 KTITNTRAVGNISIL
+1030 KTITNIKQTGGIAIL
-1045 KTDAETSKPLAGVH
+1045 KTDAETNKPLAGAH
-1059 FKLTDSTGKLISE
+1059 FKLTDSSGKLISE
-1072 AVTGTEGKITFSGMS
+1072 AVTGTEGKITFSGMALS
-1087 LGAYTLTETEAPKG
+1087 KYILTETEAPEG
-1101 YALDSAPI
+1101 YALDSTPI

-1123 VKNIPSRGNLKLIKK
+1123 VKNTPSRGSLKLIKK

-1151 QLMDESGRKLAE
+1151 QLMDESGKKLAE
-1163 GIANENGEIVFENL
+1163 GTANENGEIVFENL

-1184 QEISAPKGY
+1184 QEITAPKGY

-1202 TVPTENGTQT
+1202 TVPVENGTQT
-1212 VTDLRRPGTLEVK
+1212 VTDLRRPGTLEVR
-1225 KQDEKGKPLAGAS
+1225 KQDEKGKPLAGAA

-1256 RSGENITTGGCTSA
+1256 RSGENITAGGCSSNN
-1270 ALNAGQL
+1270 LSNGQL

-1304 APAGYSLIG
+1304 APQGYSLIG
-1313 TELYNG
+1313 TDLYKG

-1331 DSETVDGKTYCYSL
+1331 DSETLDGKTYCYSL

-1384 RKEDCQS
+1384 RKEDCES